1 MLTHNLVKC
10 RMMTEASRVFDVLE
24 DVFENVFSNMHYVQ
38 KNLRYWKAK
47 AEVVTRLTA
56 CFVINNVFGN
66 VL

>member
-1 MLTHNLVKC
+1 MLKDYLVEC

-24 DVFENVFSNMHYVQ
+24 DVFENVFSNIHYVQ

-47 AEVVTRLTA
+47 AEVLTRLNA
-56 CFVINNVFGN
+56 CFVINNVFGD